1 MHPTVWT
8 PAALR
13 AAYDRFAPWYDL
25 SLAPLEWALLGR
37 LRRRLLSGARG
48 RVLEVAA
55 GTGRN
60 LLHYPPGVRELVLVD
75 LSPGMLARARR
86 RARRLGRPACFAAAD
101 AQALPFPDARFDT
114 VVSTLATCTF
124 PDPVAALREMG
135 RVCRPGGR
143 ILLLEHGRS
152 RLPWLAR
159 WQDRTA
165 AAHARHLGCH
175 WNREPLELVRAAG
188 LGLIDAERHALG
200 IVHLIEARPH
210 RGLSSVGAATG
221 GSG

>member
-1 MHPTVWT
+1 MAWT
-8 PAALR
+8 AAELR
-13 AAYDRFAPWYDL
+13 AAYDRFARWYDL
-25 SLAPLEWALLGR
+25 SLAPLEWAVLGR
-37 LRRRLLSGARG
+37 LRRRLLRRARG

-60 LLHYPPGVRELVLVD
+60 LPHYPPEVEELVLVD
-75 LSPGMLARARR
+75 LSPAMLARARP
-86 RARRLGRPACFAAAD
+86 RARRVGLPVQMEVVD
-101 AQALPFPDARFDT
+101 AQALPFPDGCFDT

-124 PDPVAALREMG
+124 PDPVAALKEMG
-135 RVCRPGGR
+135 RVCHPGGR

-165 AAHARHLGCH
+165 PAHARHLGCH
-175 WNREPLELVRAAG
+175 WNREPLELVQQAG

-200 IVHLIEARPH
+200 IVHLIAARP
-210 RGLSSVGAATG
+210 SG
-221 GSG
+221 G

>member
-1 MHPTVWT
+1 MNWT
-8 PAALR
+8 AAELR
-13 AAYDRFAPWYDL
+13 AAYDRFARWYDL

-37 LRRRLLSGARG
+37 LRRRLLRRARG

-60 LLHYPPGVRELVLVD
+60 LPYYPPGIEELVLMD
-75 LSPGMLARARR
+75 LSPEMLARARR
-86 RARRLGRPACFAAAD
+86 RAARLGRPVRFEVGD
-101 AQALPFPDARFDT
+101 AQVLAFPDGSFDT

-135 RVCRPGGR
+135 RVCRPEGR

-152 RLPWLAR
+152 DRPWLAR

-165 AAHARHLGCH
+165 PAHARHLGCY
-175 WNREPLELVRAAG
+175 WNRQPLELVRRAG
-188 LGLIDAERHALG
+188 LRVVEAERRALGLIYL
-200 IVHLIEARPH
+200 VEARP
-210 RGLSSVGAATG
+210 SA
-221 GSG
+221 